1 MKLRHAP
8 LVCREAVELISDY
21 LEGSL
26 SRANRRRLERHLRGC
41 DACAAYL
48 EQVRATIAL
57 SGQVQPEDLDPE
69 VLEGLTDLFEQY
81 RNTDE

>member
-26 SRANRRRLERHLRGC
+26 SRADRRRLERHLRGC

-48 EQVRATIAL
+48 EQIRATIL
-57 SGQVQPEDLDPE
+57 LTGQVQPEDLEPE
-69 VLEGLTDLFEQY
+69 VLDGLADLFEQY

>member
-8 LVCREAVELISDY
+8 LVCQEAVELISDY
-21 LEGSL
+21 LEGAL
-26 SRANRRRLERHLRGC
+26 SRADRRRLERHLRGC

-48 EQVRATIAL
+48 EQIRATIL
-57 SGQVQPEDLDPE
+57 LTGQVQPEDIEPE
-69 VLEGLTDLFEQY
+69 VLDGLADLFEQY